1 MARTY
6 AAVLG
11 FLGFS
16 AAIAR
21 GIVEA
26 QTANQTVWQAVF
38 NLVAFG
44 FVGLLVGRIAQWT
57 VDDSIRSQLATQM
70 QARPTS
76 NEQAPRAAA

>member
-11 FLGFS
+11 LLGFS
-16 AAIAR
+16 AAIVR

-44 FVGLLVGRIAQWT
+44 FVGLLVGCIAQWT

-76 NEQAPRAAA
+76 GEQAPRAAA